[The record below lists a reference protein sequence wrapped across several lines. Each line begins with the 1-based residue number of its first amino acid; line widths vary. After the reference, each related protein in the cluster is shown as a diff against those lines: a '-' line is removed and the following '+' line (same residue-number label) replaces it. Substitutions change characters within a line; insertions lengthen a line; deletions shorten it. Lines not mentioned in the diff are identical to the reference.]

1 MEHQNTEHKKH
12 KIIFN
17 PELISMTI
25 TVSVSKHILVGH
37 RGKIFIKC
45 VAFKSPRRE
54 LHLSKEATL

>member
-1 MEHQNTEHKKH
+1 MEHQNMEHKM
-12 KIIFN
+12 IFN

-45 VAFKSPRRE
+45 VAFKSP
-54 LHLSKEATL
+54 